1 MDATSKNRWQ
11 VRTAALVIFLLGFG
25 AGALALNIYHKRQ
38 AASLASRRVR
48 FEQVVN
54 RLNLTPQQKSEVEK
68 IFGDLRAQLMEIR
81 KQAEPRYG
89 EVRRQADE
97 RLRAVL
103 TPEQWAQFRQMTEEM
118 RPRRRSGGRG
128 G

>member
-1 MDATSKNRWQ
+1 M
-11 VRTAALVIFLLGFG
+11 IFLLGFG

-38 AASLASRRVR
+38 VASLASRRGR
-48 FEQVVN
+48 FEQVIK
-54 RLNLTPQQKSEVEK
+54 RLNLTPQQEPEVEK
-68 IFGDLRAQLMEIR
+68 IFGDLRAQLMEIH
-81 KQAEPRYG
+81 KQSEPRYG

-103 TPEQWAQFRQMTEEM
+103 TPEQWAQFRQMTEEI
-118 RPRRRSGGRG
+118 RPRRRAVGRG